1 MTSLRTLPVLGEP
14 AGGVHAEMA
23 RIAAAPALDPPLLDD
38 WRELRS
44 ILAVRLDAMGDVLM
58 TSPAFRAIRESARS
72 GRLTVL
78 TSTSGAI
85 AARHIP
91 EVDHVIAYDPPWM
104 KASAARSD
112 AGADR
117 ALIEELRARAFD
129 AAVVF
134 TVHSQN
140 PLPSVL
146 ACYYADIPR
155 RLAHCRENP
164 YQLLTAW
171 VPEPE
176 TDAPTRHEVRR
187 QLDLVAHVGLRT
199 TNEDLSFR
207 VPPEAMR
214 HLRNVLLPAA
224 GISLDDPFVVIHPGA
239 TAPSRRYPPAGMAVA
254 ARLLARDGLPV
265 VFTGSADERDLVE
278 EIRDAMGA
286 PSVSFAGRLSIG
298 ELSAL
303 IAVAPVLVS
312 NNSGPVH
319 LAAALR
325 TPVVDLYA
333 LTNLQHTPWNVPQR
347 TLAVDVPC
355 AGCRRSVC
363 PMGHHRCLAGIE
375 PTDIRDAVRR
385 LLAETWRCPS
395 GAAAR
400 RTTAFAGGGT
410 PRRSRRGCRPGPTL
424 L

>member
-1 MTSLRTLPVLGEP
+1 
-14 AGGVHAEMA
+14 MA
-23 RIAAAPALDPPLLDD
+23 RIAAAPPLGAPLLDD
-38 WRELRS
+38 WTGLRS
-44 ILAVRLDAMGDVLM
+44 VLAVRLDAMGDVLM

-72 GRLTVL
+72 ARLTVL
-78 TSTSGAI
+78 TSTSGAA

-91 EVDHVIAYDPPWM
+91 EVDEVIVYDAPWM
-104 KASAARSD
+104 KASPVRS
-112 AGADR
+112 GALADL
-117 ALIEELRARAFD
+117 AIIDELRVRAFD

-164 YQLLTAW
+164 YQLLTTW

-176 TDAPTRHEVRR
+176 PDAPTRHEVRR

-214 HLRNVLLPAA
+214 HLRNVLLPAT
-224 GISLDDPFVVIHPGA
+224 GISLDDPFVVMHPGA
-239 TAPSRRYPPAGMAVA
+239 TAPSRRYPAGAMAVV
-254 ARLLARDGLPV
+254 ARLLDRDGLPV
-265 VFTGSADERDLVE
+265 LFTGTVDEVPLVE
-278 EIRDAMGA
+278 DIRQAMRA
-286 PSVSFAGRLSIG
+286 PSISFAGALSIG

-303 IAVAPVLVS
+303 LALTPVLVS
-312 NNSGPVH
+312 ANSAPAH
-319 LAAALR
+319 IAAALR

-333 LTNLQHTPWNVPQR
+333 LTNLQHTPWNVPHR

-355 AGCRRSVC
+355 AGCRKSVC
-363 PMGHHRCLAGIE
+363 PMGHHRCLAGID
-375 PTDIRDAVRR
+375 PTDVYDAVRA
-385 LLAETWRCPS
+385 LLAQTWRRPA
-395 GAAAR
+395 GAAER
-400 RTTAFAGGGT
+400 RRAPFDTGRDVPTTAT
-410 PRRSRRGCRPGPTL
+410 RL
-424 L
+424 